1 MRGYCWKLLAGLAL
15 LCSWHA
21 AHALNPDIR
30 LEDLNRTSWT
40 QKDGVPSDI
49 QSMAQTR
56 DGWLWLGTPDG
67 LYRFDGVTFER
78 YPLKLNQ
85 VLAMHALD
93 NGDLLVSFSPEGLL
107 IVHAN
112 GKVTEL
118 SSPPRQQGAIRAMD
132 MDRSGAIW
140 AATFEGVYRHA
151 GGKWET
157 VATGPD
163 WADSVQNV
171 TIDQYDRVWASTRHA
186 LYRYDREAKKL
197 LRVEGQGMGGRLLQ
211 SPDGRLWAVDDDR
224 NLRPVP
230 TPAQGQQMPRL
241 PDFNQSESREVGQFD
256 RDGNL
261 WMLLCPQGICR
272 VARAGSLPNRPINPA
287 QQATD
292 RLDQAWQLTD
302 IATSGMLEDREGN
315 LWVSTRSGLDR
326 FRENKLIPARIAGAS
341 GELSVTR
348 DDDGKLW
355 LADWAT
361 RGIWTIGADGVA
373 VRDPHRSGISLA
385 RDRDGAVLIA
395 GTRDIERIYQGKSS
409 NIALPAPGGKPVD
422 LTVLGVLDDGKT
434 LWMAALQTSLMG
446 LKDGRWLPRGE
457 FKLPQRIYMSA
468 AGGPGQLWLSHND
481 GALTLYDN
489 GNSTRYDIAAVG
501 LETGIF
507 PGQQLVVGGERGIVV
522 MRDNRFVQL
531 GPLNAEAL
539 RMVSGMAVTPDGDR
553 WLNGARGLVHIR
565 RGDWENS
572 VRQPSIP
579 LVYELIDALEG
590 YPGRAAVGNRQTS
603 VYNMGNGVLWLRAT
617 GGLVR
622 LDTNAL
628 RANTV
633 KPIVQL
639 LRVNTDQG
647 AYPATAVLHLPPD
660 SHNFNIQYTAPGL
673 RKPEGMQFQYKLD
686 GVDQQWQ
693 DAGTRRAA
701 YYTNVGPGRYNFSV
715 RAANEDGMAS
725 DVVASMQIEIAPTVV
740 QTWWFQL
747 LCLALALLALYG
759 AWRYRLQK
767 ATAAIASQLQ
777 VRMDER
783 ERIARTLH
791 DTFLQSVQALV
802 LRVYSVLTKLPEGSE
817 PRTRLEA
824 ILDEADRAIEEGRDQ
839 VQQLRSGLDLEQ
851 QLRHCGASL
860 AAVHE
865 ATAFELTI
873 TGTARP
879 LSPPVQEELC
889 AIAQEALRNA
899 FQHAHASK
907 VTARIAYG
915 DDALVLT
922 VADNGRGLDDE
933 EVRQRLKDRHFGL
946 VGMRERARR
955 VGAALEIGGAAG
967 QGTVVELKVPAR
979 LVYAEA
985 L

>member
-1 MRGYCWKLLAGLAL
+1 MRGYCWKLLVALAM
-15 LCSWHA
+15 LCAWPA

-85 VLAMHALD
+85 VLMMHALD

-118 SSPPRQQGAIRAMD
+118 SSPLRQLGAIRSLD

-140 AATFEGVYRHA
+140 AATFEGLYRYV
-151 GGKWET
+151 GGKWQPI
-157 VATGPD
+157 ATGPD

-171 TIDQYDRVWASTRHA
+171 VIDQYDNVWASTRQA
-186 LYRYDREAKKL
+186 LYRYDRDAKKL
-197 LRVEGQGMGGRLLQ
+197 LRVDGAGMGGRLLQ
-211 SPDGRLWAVDDDR
+211 SPDGRLWIAGDDR
-224 NLRPVP
+224 TLRPVP
-230 TPAQGQQMPRL
+230 MPAAGQPMPRL
-241 PDFNQSESREVGQFD
+241 PNFNQSESRETGQFD

-261 WMLLCPQGICR
+261 WVLLCPQGICR
-272 VARAGSLPNRPINPA
+272 VARAGSLPSRLLNPA
-287 QQATD
+287 QQTTD

-302 IATSGMLEDREGN
+302 IATSGVLEDREGN

-326 FRENKLIPARIAGAS
+326 FRENKLIPARIAGAT
-341 GELSVTR
+341 GELSITR

-355 LADWAT
+355 LADWST
-361 RGIWTIGADGVA
+361 HGIWTIGADGVA
-373 VRDPHRSGISLA
+373 VRDPHRSGMSLA

-395 GTRDIERIYQGKSS
+395 GTRDIERIYQGKSTR
-409 NIALPAPGGKPVD
+409 IALPAPGGKPVD

-434 LWMAALQTSLMG
+434 LWMASLQTSLMG
-446 LKDGRWLPRGE
+446 LKDGHWQARDR
-457 FKLPQRIYMSA
+457 FNLPQRIYMSA

-489 GNSTRYDIAAVG
+489 GILTRYDIAAIG
-501 LETGIF
+501 LESGIF
-507 PGQQLVVGGERGIVV
+507 PGPELVVGGERGIVV

-531 GPLNAEAL
+531 GPVNAEAL
-539 RMVSGMAVTPDGDR
+539 RKVSGMAVTPDGDR
-553 WLNGARGLVHIR
+553 WLNGARGLVHVR
-565 RGDWENS
+565 RADWDNS

-603 VYNMGNGVLWLRAT
+603 LHNMGNGVLWLRAT
-617 GGLVR
+617 GGVVR
-622 LDTNAL
+622 LDTKL
-628 RANTV
+628 SRANTV

-639 LRVNTDQG
+639 LRVNTDKQ
-647 AYPATAVLHLPPD
+647 AYPAAAVLRLPPD
-660 SHNFNIQYTAPGL
+660 SRNFSIQYTAPGL
-673 RKPEGMQFQYKLD
+673 RKPEGMQFQYQLE
-686 GVDQQWQ
+686 GVDRQWQ

-701 YYTNVGPGRYNFSV
+701 YYTNVGPGRYTFSV

-725 DVVASMQIEIAPTVV
+725 DAVATMQIEIAPTTV
-740 QTWWFQL
+740 QTWWFQV
-747 LCLALALLALYG
+747 LCVAAALLALYG
-759 AWRYRLQK
+759 AWQYRLKQ

-802 LRVYSVLTKLPEGSE
+802 LRVYSVLTRLPEGSE

-824 ILDEADRAIEEGRDQ
+824 ILDQADRAIDEGRDQ
-839 VQQLRSGLDLEQ
+839 VQQLRSGQDLEQ
-851 QLRHCGASL
+851 QLRQCGAGL
-860 AAVHE
+860 AALHE
-865 ATAFELTI
+865 ATGFELVI
-873 TGTARP
+873 SGAARP

-899 FQHAHASK
+899 FQHAQASR
-907 VTARIAYG
+907 VITRIRYG
-915 DDALVLT
+915 SDALVLT
-922 VADNGRGLDDE
+922 VADNGRGLDNE
-933 EVRQRLKDRHFGL
+933 EVRQRAKDRHFGL

-955 VGAALEIGGAAG
+955 VGATLDIGGAAG
-967 QGTVVELKVPAR
+967 QGTVVELRVAAR
-979 LVYAEA
+979 LIYAQA
-985 L
+985 G